1 MKMVIRKL
9 FTLASL
15 SGWISAAQAETWVEG
30 TSQPAARITISSP
43 VEEIVETV
51 QVKEGQ
57 IVAEG
62 AILATLFSTR
72 EVLDVKRLSLMIDKA
87 AEDLKTAQNLYSKR
101 IQSKSNL
108 LEKQLELKRLKVE
121 REMAQFSVDQ
131 RSIKAPVAGTIV
143 YRLKDPGEAIGRVE
157 PLFEIIDASKMKL
170 VFFLSTS
177 YLTQIKEG
185 MEVEVGF
192 PALPKII
199 GQKAKLVFID
209 PQLDSRSG
217 LFRVRFEFDNRKIKI
232 KPGMR
237 VKAKLPDPVES
248 K

>member
-108 LEKQLELKRLKVE
+108 LEKQL
-121 REMAQFSVDQ
+121 
-131 RSIKAPVAGTIV
+131 
-143 YRLKDPGEAIGRVE
+143 
-157 PLFEIIDASKMKL
+157 
-170 VFFLSTS
+170 LSHFV
-177 YLTQIKEG
+177 Q
-185 MEVEVGF
+185 
-192 PALPKII
+192 
-199 GQKAKLVFID
+199 
-209 PQLDSRSG
+209 
-217 LFRVRFEFDNRKIKI
+217 
-232 KPGMR
+232 
-237 VKAKLPDPVES
+237 
-248 K
+248 